1 MPENTGC
8 ENPPLDVPN
17 AKMRVESVKDGMD
30 SSDMLGAV
38 VEDEGDVGDVLDT
51 GDMLEKDAMKVEKLV
66 ACMMPMIR
74 WMRDEDADEVVDVSE
89 YKEDAME
96 EVNAEGDAG
105 DVLDAGDI
113 LDAR

>member
-1 MPENTGC
+1 MTGV
-8 ENPPLDVPN
+8 EDEVDVGYVLDAGEYWMREPPTV
-17 AKMRVESVKDGMD
+17 D
-30 SSDMLGAV
+30 SSDMLGAM
-38 VEDEGDVGDVLDT
+38 VEDEGDVWDVLDT